1 MRGRPRD
8 AASAAERAVVA
19 RRKAGWRDGWRGGGA
34 PPCPPPF
41 SRAPPPVPPRA
52 FPPPPARG
60 RCRCVPRHPSVCLLV
75 LGLRPPVP
83 RLPCGEGVS
92 RVGCVCVW
100 GGVGGAAC
108 APPPSS
114 SAPVVPGRRAARAV
128 PSARL
133 GTCGVAAGPR
143 GVFRGRV
150 RPSPGRGL
158 RASARV
164 GCPPCVAS
172 RRQPWTVPPRSV
184 GRPCRPCPP
193 TPRLSLLP
201 SGPPPPGPGPG
212 VGPPPSPPP
221 PPPPPPPQASGPG
234 LAPLLPPPP
243 LHLSPRPARLCP
255 ASRRSPPALRG
266 ARGLGR
272 GGGEGR
278 GGGQARWRVSEARGV
293 RSTPVAFG
301 GKGWG
306 RGGGVGWRGGVRWRR
321 SAGLAPSRA
330 GSAGV
335 RALRGWPWPG
345 SASRRWRPVAP
356 SRRLASPRLAS
367 PRLAS
372 PRLSPTPCPGT

>member
-1 MRGRPRD
+1 MEG
-8 AASAAERAVVA
+8 
-19 RRKAGWRDGWRGGGA
+19 GGGA

-41 SRAPPPVPPRA
+41 SRSSPPCPLRA
-52 FPPPPARG
+52 FPPPPPGAAAAVSPATP
-60 RCRCVPRHPSVCLLV
+60 RCAFLSLV
-75 LGLRPPVP
+75 SA
-83 RLPCGEGVS
+83 LPCPAFPAGRACRGL
-92 RVGCVCVW
+92 GVCVW

-201 SGPPPPGPGPG
+201 SGPPPPRPRARVWLLSFPRLRSTSHRALPACAPLPAAA
-212 VGPPPSPPP
+212 PPPS
-221 PPPPPPPQASGPG
+221 A
-234 LAPLLPPPP
+234 A
-243 LHLSPRPARLCP
+243 
-255 ASRRSPPALRG
+255 RG
-266 ARGLGR
+266 AWVAGAGR
-272 GGGEGR
+272 GGE
-278 GGGQARWRVSEARGV
+278 GV
-293 RSTPVAFG
+293 RRAGVSRKREGSGPPRWLLGGRDGEEGVAS
-301 GKGWG
+301 
-306 RGGGVGWRGGVRWRR
+306 GGGVGSGGGARRAWLRHGPAAPGFVPCGAGRGRDRRRGG
-321 SAGLAPSRA
+321 G
-330 GSAGV
+330 G
-335 RALRGWPWPG
+335 PWP
-345 SASRRWRPVAP
+345 RPVP
-356 SRRLASPRLAS
+356 SPRLAS

-372 PRLSPTPCPGT
+372 PVPHPLSRYLARPGAEV

>member
-1 MRGRPRD
+1 MEG
-8 AASAAERAVVA
+8 
-19 RRKAGWRDGWRGGGA
+19 GGGA

-41 SRAPPPVPPRA
+41 SRSSPPCPLRA
-52 FPPPPARG
+52 FPPPPPGAAAAVSPATP
-60 RCRCVPRHPSVCLLV
+60 RCAFLSLV
-75 LGLRPPVP
+75 SA
-83 RLPCGEGVS
+83 LPCPAFPAGRACRGL
-92 RVGCVCVW
+92 GVCVW

-201 SGPPPPGPGPG
+201 PR
-212 VGPPPSPPP
+212 
-221 PPPPPPPQASGPG
+221 PPPPQASGPG

-356 SRRLASPRLAS
+356 SRPVPS

>member
-19 RRKAGWRDGWRGGGA
+19 RRKAGWRDGWREGGA
-34 PPCPPPF
+34 PPRALLPLAGPPL
-41 SRAPPPVPPRA
+41 RVPSGLS
-52 FPPPPARG
+52 PPPARG

-201 SGPPPPGPGPG
+201 SGPPPPGLGPG
-212 VGPPPSPPP
+212 SGSSPSPASAPP
-221 PPPPPPPQASGPG
+221 LTAPCPLVPRFPPQPPRPPRREGPG
-234 LAPLLPPPP
+234 
-243 LHLSPRPARLCP
+243 
-255 ASRRSPPALRG
+255 SR
-266 ARGLGR
+266 GR
-272 GGGEGR
+272 GGAGRGSGALACLGSERGPVHPGGFWGEGMGKR
-278 GGGQARWRVSEARGV
+278 GWRRVAGWG
-293 RSTPVAFG
+293 PVAALG
-301 GKGWG
+301 GPGSVTG
-306 RGGGVGWRGGVRWRR
+306 RQRRG
-321 SAGLAPSRA
+321 SCPAGLAVAGIGVEAVAARGPVPS
-330 GSAGV
+330 
-335 RALRGWPWPG
+335 P
-345 SASRRWRPVAP
+345 
-356 SRRLASPRLAS
+356 RLASPRLAS

-372 PRLSPTPCPGT
+372 PVPHPLSRYLARPGAEV